1 MPGPLRR
8 SIQIRSLALVIGTLG
23 VTGLAMQLLPPVSAL
38 LTGLLVGAAGAWW
51 LIGGVAAP
59 LEDLAARAG
68 GWAEGTIDRLPP
80 RHGSGDEVDTVTTV
94 LENLSASLEA
104 REGAREHDARQ
115 LRQILETMVE
125 GVLVLGPDGRIV
137 LENAAM
143 RRLSPTIGP
152 LTGRTA
158 IEAFRAPGFEAA
170 VRDVQAGGSAA
181 DLELELEALPFV
193 PDAPSRAS
201 AGARRTFR
209 VSLASLPGDR
219 GRSVVAVF
227 HDVSRVRELEGL
239 RRDFVANVSHELRTP
254 LAAIK
259 GYVETLRDGDVPPA
273 DRARFLDV
281 VARHSDRLGTLIED
295 LLELSRLE
303 SPETRLDIRPN
314 SLPAAASRTVTLL
327 GGAATQAG
335 VTLGNE
341 VPGTL
346 PPVMADLMSLEQIL
360 INLLDNAIKYTP
372 SGGRVT
378 LAATAEDGF
387 VRVSVADDGIGIPPH
402 SLPRVFERF
411 YRVDQGRSREH
422 GGTGLGLAIVKHLV
436 ALQGG
441 EVGAESTP
449 GKGSRFWF
457 TLRVAGSGTPVA
469 IVTESSPGADRSVT
483 GSA

>member
-8 SIQIRSLALVIGTLG
+8 SIRLRSLALVAATVAVASFAMLALPPAAALLL
-23 VTGLAMQLLPPVSAL
+23 GLAV
-38 LTGLLVGAAGAWW
+38 GLAGAWW
-51 LIGGVAAP
+51 LVGGVAAP
-59 LEDLAARAG
+59 LEELAVRAR
-68 GWAEGTIDRLPP
+68 GWSEGTVHRLPP
-80 RHGSGDEVDTVTTV
+80 RHGGGDEVDAVTTV
-94 LENLSASLEA
+94 LENLGASLDA
-104 REGAREHDARQ
+104 REGAREHGARQ

-125 GVLVLGPDGRIV
+125 GVLVLGPDGRIA

-158 IEAFRAPGFEAA
+158 IEALRVPEFEAA
-170 VRDVQAGGSAA
+170 VREIRAGASAT
-181 DLELELEALPFV
+181 DLELELGALPLIGDE
-193 PDAPSRAS
+193 PHHGAS
-201 AGARRTFR
+201 GSRRTFR
-209 VSLASLPGDR
+209 VSLAPLPVDQ

-227 HDVSRVRELEGL
+227 HDVSRVRELENL

-259 GYVETLRDGDVPPA
+259 GYVETLRDGDIPPA

-281 VARHSDRLGTLIED
+281 VARHSDRLGVLIED

-303 SPETRLDIRPN
+303 SPEIRLDIRPN
-314 SLPAAASRTVTLL
+314 SLPAAAVRAVTLL
-327 GGAATQAG
+327 DGAARQAG
-335 VTLGNE
+335 VILAND
-341 VPGTL
+341 VAAFL
-346 PPVMADLMSLEQIL
+346 PPVVSDAASLEQVL

-378 LAATAEDGF
+378 LAASLEEGR
-387 VRVSVADDGIGIPPH
+387 VRVTVADDGVGIPAH
-402 SLPRVFERF
+402 ALPRVFERF

-441 EVGAESTP
+441 EVGAESVP

-457 TLRVAGSGTPVA
+457 TLRLAGAEFPVA
-469 IVTESSPGADRSVT
+469 IVTESSPGADGSVT
-483 GSA
+483 GPA